1 MSLAVINFI
10 WIGNSLGDIHAACI
24 RSFVRHGHRVL
35 FHCYEDVV
43 DLPVGVEK
51 HDANKLLPI
60 SRMIRVPNGSP
71 AVFCDLLRYE
81 VQAQQLGLY
90 VDCDMY
96 CLQPIEDREYMLGW
110 ESDDYINGA
119 VLKLPSGSSALEE
132 LLQLKDL
139 KCFVPPWMKRK
150 QQYKYKAMAA
160 LGIPVRL
167 ENLPWGSVGPK
178 AVTYYL
184 KKYAEDKFAEP
195 IDVYYPLSG
204 HHLSLLLDPGL
215 QLSDI
220 ITPRSK
226 MIHLW
231 NGGSLNK
238 MIDRFGVLPD
248 SPMHKLLTA

>member
-96 CLQPIEDREYMLGW
+96 CLQPIEDREYMFGW

-132 LLQLKDL
+132 L
-139 KCFVPPWMKRK
+139 C
-150 QQYKYKAMAA
+150 
-160 LGIPVRL
+160 
-167 ENLPWGSVGPK
+167 S
-178 AVTYYL
+178 
-184 KKYAEDKFAEP
+184 
-195 IDVYYPLSG
+195 
-204 HHLSLLLDPGL
+204 
-215 QLSDI
+215 
-220 ITPRSK
+220 
-226 MIHLW
+226 
-231 NGGSLNK
+231 
-238 MIDRFGVLPD
+238 
-248 SPMHKLLTA
+248 